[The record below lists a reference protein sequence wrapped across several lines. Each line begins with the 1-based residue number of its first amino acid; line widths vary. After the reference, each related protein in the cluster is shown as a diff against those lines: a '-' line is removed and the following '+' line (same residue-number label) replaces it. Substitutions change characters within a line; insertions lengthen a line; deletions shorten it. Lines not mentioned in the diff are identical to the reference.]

1 MRGAP
6 MKIMQALGLVWL
18 AAAVGA
24 YDQTGRAQ
32 VRGSSITRPA
42 ISEDVSRLEP
52 ISPTSR
58 DGNRGEGFLR
68 KPPGRGPFPAVVLIH
83 GGNTRW
89 PTDRLREYALGT
101 WSSRFLA
108 AGYVVAAITY
118 RDRDIDP
125 QSIEAL
131 EDALATIDYLRR
143 LSYVDRNSIVV
154 NGTSGGGD
162 LALSVA
168 AETDLAV
175 VVPEEPASMMFLGI
189 LNKDFPKKGDRY
201 TPADGDPITADPHRG
216 TTRRSIKN

>member
-1 MRGAP
+1 MADG
-6 MKIMQALGLVWL
+6 
-18 AAAVGA
+18 
-24 YDQTGRAQ
+24 
-32 VRGSSITRPA
+32 
-42 ISEDVSRLEP
+42 
-52 ISPTSR
+52 PTQR
-58 DGNRGEGFLR
+58 D
-68 KPPGRGPFPAVVLIH
+68 
-83 GGNTRW
+83 
-89 PTDRLREYALGT
+89 ALGT

-201 TPADGDPITADPHRG
+201 TPADGDPITADPHKY
-216 TTRRSIKN
+216 TRRSIKN